1 MVISTLSDWTGEVG
15 TVVLG
20 ATRREGGTRSRT
32 VTIGGERDLPYIGD
46 PPSGRKPL
54 VAYELCDDSTLW
66 PAPVTRYLGD
76 VTRDPADWAGKAERE
91 FAPDLIRL
99 VLTSTRIRGFSDPAA
114 VSVTVEQVLEATG
127 LPLIIEGSN
136 DPEIDSE
143 VFRRIGEAGEGE
155 RLLLGTAEAGRYRS
169 VAASAMAYGHLVI
182 AQSPID
188 INLAKQLNILLRE
201 IGLPH
206 ERIVIDP
213 YTGAL
218 GYGFEYSYSVMERIR
233 FSALKGDTDL
243 SMPMI
248 SAAPDSLSVKE
259 VRETDQAANDGIA
272 VAWELYTMLSSTI
285 AGASIVCVR
294 HPSTILPLKT
304 GIEAL
309 WTGISSGGR

>member
-1 MVISTLSDWTGEVG
+1 MVISTIGDWTGEVG

-20 ATRREGGTRSRT
+20 AGRSEGGTRTTSII
-32 VTIGGERDLPYIGD
+32 IGGERDLPYIGN
-46 PPSGRKPL
+46 PPSGHKPV

-66 PAPVTRYLGD
+66 PAPVTKYLGD
-76 VTRDPADWAGKAERE
+76 VTSDTADWAKSAERE

-99 VLTSTRIRGFSDPAA
+99 VLTSTRAREFSDPAPISA
-114 VSVTVEQVLEATG
+114 TVENVLQATG
-127 LPLIIEGSN
+127 LPLIVEGSN
-136 DPEIDSE
+136 DPELDSE
-143 VFRRIGEAGEGE
+143 VFRRVGEAGEGE

-233 FSALKGDTDL
+233 TSALKGDTDL
-243 SMPMI
+243 TMPMI

-259 VRETDQAANDGIA
+259 VRETDPSESVSIA
-272 VAWELYTMLSSTI
+272 VAWELYTMLSATV

-294 HPSTILPLKT
+294 HPSTIRPLKE
-304 GIEAL
+304 GINAL
-309 WTGISSGGR
+309 WESSGKAGR